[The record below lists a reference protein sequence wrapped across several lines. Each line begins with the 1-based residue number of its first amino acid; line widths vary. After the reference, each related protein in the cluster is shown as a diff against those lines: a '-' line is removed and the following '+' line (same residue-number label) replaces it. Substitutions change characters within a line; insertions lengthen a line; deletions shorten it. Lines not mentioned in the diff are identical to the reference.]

1 MKFIPHKY
9 QSMAIEKIYNT
20 PRCGLFL
27 DMGLGKTVITLTA
40 IEDLIYNQFE
50 ISKVLVIA
58 PLRVAE
64 DTWSRECEKWDH
76 LKDLSVVKILGSP
89 RKRRLALAREADVY
103 IINRENV
110 VWLTN
115 ELSSVGDGWFFDMVV
130 IDELSSFKSPKAQRF
145 RALRKY
151 ITRSK
156 RVVGLTGTPA
166 PNGLIDLWS

>member
-89 RKRRLALAREADVY
+89 RKRRLALAQEADVY
-103 IINRENV
+103 IFNRENFV
-110 VWLTN
+110 ARRAVAKSWPRFMRR
-115 ELSSVGDGWFFDMVV
+115 SVASEVDSTPYSMATYR
-130 IDELSSFKSPKAQRF
+130 S
-145 RALRKY
+145 RAKEA
-151 ITRSK
+151 K
-156 RVVGLTGTPA
+156 
-166 PNGLIDLWS
+166 